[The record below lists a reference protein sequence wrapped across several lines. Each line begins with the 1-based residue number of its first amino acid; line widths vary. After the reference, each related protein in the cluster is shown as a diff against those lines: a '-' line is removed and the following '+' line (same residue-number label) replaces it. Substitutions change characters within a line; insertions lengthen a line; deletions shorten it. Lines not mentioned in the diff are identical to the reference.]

1 MTGARDDVPAGV
13 GTWYFSTI
21 DADAL
26 AGCELSEHGGI
37 YVRIVDVLALIERH
51 GAEAARDAL
60 TEALR
65 QRERR

>member
-1 MTGARDDVPAGV
+1 MSGDRDELPAGV

-26 AGCELSEHGGI
+26 AGRELSEHGGI

-51 GAEAARDAL
+51 GASEVRDAL

-65 QRERR
+65 QRER